1 VPFRFIPLGIN
12 GLVLVEPA
20 SFADERGFFME
31 TYKES
36 DFIKNGIAEKFVQDN
51 YSLSVKGVI
60 RGLHFQKDPKAQGK
74 LVKVV
79 TGSVL
84 DVAVDIRKGSP
95 TFKKWITIELS
106 DSNQKMLYIP
116 EGFAHGF
123 LAQTGDVRLMY
134 KCTAE
139 YDPALDAGIRWND
152 PEIAINWPEVN
163 PIVSDK
169 DRALPFLK
177 DAVVL

>member
-1 VPFRFIPLGIN
+1 VPFKFTPLGIN
-12 GLVLVEPA
+12 GLILVEPA

-95 TFKKWITIELS
+95 TYKKWIAVELS
-106 DSNQKMLYIP
+106 DSNKKMLYIP

-123 LAQTGDVRLMY
+123 LARTEEVRLMY

-152 PEIAINWPEVN
+152 PEIAISWPVDK
-163 PIVSDK
+163 PVVSQ
-169 DRALPFLK
+169 K
-177 DAVVL
+177 DAVLPLLKDLAL

>member
-12 GLVLVEPA
+12 GLILVEPA

-36 DFIKNGIAEKFVQDN
+36 DFIKNGIAGKFVQDN
-51 YSLSVKGVI
+51 YSFSGKGVI
-60 RGLHFQKDPKAQGK
+60 RGLHFQNDPKAQGK

-95 TFKKWITIELS
+95 TFKKWISVELS
-106 DSNQKMLYIP
+106 DSNKKMLYIP

-139 YDPALDAGIRWND
+139 YDPALDSGIRWND
-152 PEIAINWPEVN
+152 PEIGIKWEVDK
-163 PIVSDK
+163 PIVSQ
-169 DRALPFLK
+169 K
-177 DAVVL
+177 DAVLPLLKDLSL